1 MNLGSGEGAFG
12 SDVLMNERYRN
23 YGSATGAAVAG
34 GVIGASS
41 SSGSG
46 NLARCPL
53 DDTSLYCQLSK
64 GTNIVSMIIY
74 LLFIFGVIIAFL
86 YFIYDYMRSSKG
98 SRGSRGSYGR
108 ASGRR

>member
-1 MNLGSGEGAFG
+1 MGDGGIG
-12 SDVLMNERYRN
+12 SDDLTKERYRN
-23 YGSATGAAVAG
+23 YGSAAGAAVAG

-46 NLARCPL
+46 NLAKCPL
-53 DDTSLYCQLSK
+53 DDTSFYCQLSR

-74 LLFIFGVIIAFL
+74 LLFVFGAIIAFL

-98 SRGSRGSYGR
+98 R
-108 ASGRR
+108 SGRSSRR